1 MARQHPAITSFNAGE
16 LSPLL
21 VGRPD
26 LAKYANGA
34 KRMENMLPTVQGPAK
49 RRGGSH
55 FAAFTKADV
64 KVWIGRFRFSRTQ
77 SYLLEFGPLYIRF
90 YANRGQLLNAGTP
103 VEVVTPYTA
112 DDLTN
117 ADGCFALD
125 LEQSGDLVYI
135 ACAGHLPKVLMRTG
149 ATTWTF
155 GDYVT
160 KNGPLGDPN
169 PDKALRL
176 YASARTGTVTVTASA
191 DVFTAEHVGAFLRLD
206 VENFTIPPWEPQ
218 KEFEIGDLVRSDGKT
233 YRANTGGGS
242 PHRVTGSK
250 TPIHEEGIVLDG
262 SGQTVEDTP
271 RPIGIEWEYRDPGYG
286 IGRITAVTNA
296 TTATVAVQAD
306 TPYPDGA
313 VGNTNPTNAWSLGA
327 WGPHAEYPS
336 HVFFWKD
343 RLGFAGLRRF
353 WLSVPGEYDNFAR
366 DIVGQVRA
374 DSSITRSLQTTQ
386 TIRWIAPTDALLAG
400 TEGAEF
406 IIRKSTETEP
416 LGPANIDA
424 DEKSTY
430 GSRALQPQRIGAA
443 VFFAQPA
450 GQRVRGALYDKD
462 AGTYEAP
469 DITVLAEHIT
479 RGVIVDWA
487 WQQEPDRIL
496 WAVLSTGEL
505 IAATVER
512 DQDVIAWHRHPTQ
525 GFVEA
530 VNVMPSPDGT
540 RDDVWLVV
548 RRSIGGA
555 QKRAV
560 EWLDPGDEDGRAQ
573 SASYFVDCGLTY
585 AGAPAATISGL
596 SHLNGETVTV
606 LADGGTHPPR
616 VVANGSITL
625 ERPASV
631 AHIGFGYRSLIE
643 TMPIEA
649 GAQLGTAQGKT
660 KRVHRVGI
668 RFHRAL
674 GCQLGPRD
682 NALAPVLFRYGRD
695 PLGQA
700 PPLFT
705 GIHEIDF
712 EGDYEQ
718 DGVIVIVQ
726 DQPLP
731 MTVCALM
738 PELVTNERR

>member
-1 MARQHPAITSFNAGE
+1 MARQHPSITSFNAGE

-55 FAAFTKADV
+55 FAAFTKADG
-64 KVWIGRFRFSRTQ
+64 KVWTGRFRFSRTQ

-90 YANRGQLLNAGTP
+90 YANRGPLMSAGIP

-112 DDLTN
+112 GDLTN

-135 ACAGHLPKVLMRTG
+135 ACAGHPPKVLTRTG

-160 KNGPLGDPN
+160 KNGPLGDAN
-169 PDKALRL
+169 ADKELRL
-176 YASARTGTVTVTASA
+176 YASARTGSVTVTASA
-191 DVFTAEHVGAFLRLD
+191 ALFTADHVGAFIRLD
-206 VENFTIPPWEPQ
+206 VENFTMPPWEPQ
-218 KEFEIGDLVRSDGKT
+218 KEFNVDDLVRSDGKT
-233 YRANTGGGS
+233 YRANTGGGT

-271 RPIGIEWEYRDPGYG
+271 RPIGIEWEFRDPGYG
-286 IGRITAVTNA
+286 IGRITAVTSA
-296 TTATVAVQAD
+296 TTVTVAVD
-306 TPYPDGA
+306 DKMPFPDHV
-313 VGNTNPTNAWSLGA
+313 VGNTNPTNVWSLGA
-327 WGPHAEYPS
+327 WGLHAEYPA

-353 WLSVPGEYDNFAR
+353 WLSVPGEYDNYAR
-366 DIVGQVRA
+366 DIVGQVRP

-386 TIRWIAPTDALLAG
+386 TIRWIAPADALLAG

-430 GSRALQPQRIGAA
+430 GSRALQPQRIAA
-443 VFFAQPA
+443 GVLFAQPA
-450 GQRVRGALYDKD
+450 GQRVRNALYDKEG
-462 AGTYEAP
+462 GTYEAP
-469 DITVLAEHIT
+469 DLTVLAEHIT

-496 WAVLSTGEL
+496 WAVLATGEL
-505 IAATVER
+505 IASTLER
-512 DQDVIAWHRHPTQ
+512 EQDVMAWHRHPTS
-525 GFVEA
+525 GLVEA

-540 RDDVWLVV
+540 RDDVWIVV
-548 RRSIGGA
+548 RRTIGGV
-555 QKRAV
+555 QRRAV
-560 EWLDPGDEDGRAQ
+560 EWLDPGDETGRPQ

-585 AGAPAATISGL
+585 SGSPATVISGL
-596 SHLNGETVTV
+596 EHLNGEAVTI
-606 LADGGTHPPR
+606 LADGGAHPPR
-616 VVANGSITL
+616 TVVGGAITL
-625 ERPASV
+625 ERQASV
-631 AHIGFGYRSLIE
+631 VHVGLGYRSLIE

-660 KRVHRVGI
+660 KRVHKVGI
-668 RFHRAL
+668 RFHRTL
-674 GCQLGPRD
+674 GCKLGPSE
-682 NALAPVLFRYGRD
+682 ALLSPVEFRYGRD
-695 PLGQA
+695 PLGQVS
-700 PPLFT
+700 PLFT

-712 EGDYEQ
+712 EGDYEP
-718 DGVIVIVQ
+718 DSSIVIVQ

-738 PELVTNERR
+738 PEMVTNERG